1 MISRVLLSGLA
12 AVGLVGFGV
21 FGWRA
26 IHHPPPASLPPV
38 PRAIAVAK
46 PPPVMVRL
54 LVAGRDLSPGTFL
67 RSEDLSTV
75 TMAADVVPSGAEVNS
90 VAVRSRLVGA
100 LVRRPILHEAPI
112 DPADLLLAGDHGFLA
127 AVLQPGMR
135 AFTISPD
142 QIVSDSGLIWPGDH
156 LDLILTQ
163 QMPSGMPLARE
174 VAAETILS
182 NLRVLAIDRQLVVSE
197 PAGERSPGSGETSP
211 AAVTVEVSVTDAERL
226 AVALRLG
233 KVALALC
240 ASSPSALVPSQ
251 GMAAQTA
258 GMEKPSKSTTVWAGG
273 VMHALTGIQPPA
285 ATTSVHVFGGDGDK
299 EYKF

>member
-1 MISRVLLSGLA
+1 M
-12 AVGLVGFGV
+12 
-21 FGWRA
+21 
-26 IHHPPPASLPPV
+26 
-38 PRAIAVAK
+38 AK

-67 RSEDLSTV
+67 RPEDLSTV
-75 TMAADVVPSGAEVNS
+75 TMAADVVPSGAEIDM

-100 LVRRPILHEAPI
+100 LVRRPILHEAPL
-112 DPADLLLAGDHGFLA
+112 DLGDLLLAGDHGFLA

-142 QIVSDSGLIWPGDH
+142 QIVSNAGLIWPGDH

-197 PAGERSPGSGETSP
+197 PADKRSTGNDETSP
-211 AAVTVEVSVTDAERL
+211 AATAVTVEVSITDAERL

-240 ASSPSALVPSQ
+240 ASLPSPPALAPLQ
-251 GMAAQTA
+251 GIGAQTA
-258 GMEKPSKSTTVWAGG
+258 GMEKPSKSTTIWAGG
-273 VMHALTGIQPPA
+273 VMHALARIQPPA
-285 ATTSVHVFGGDGDK
+285 ATTSMHVFSGDGEK